1 MFWYEADIDC
11 QNLTLSCSKW
21 IHYPNW
27 MSFLFIGERRDVNI
41 TSKGTGYVLNF
52 PFSVLNDYEFSPV
65 KKCNWFLNLKA
76 YRYRTLYR
84 RKRNN
89 KHRALQGDINS
100 HLFWSYSTKTKI
112 TMPVR
117 TQECITKLRPFSL

>member
-11 QNLTLSCSKW
+11 QSLTLSCSKW

-27 MSFLFIGERRDVNI
+27 MSFLFIGERRDVKI
-41 TSKGTGYVLNF
+41 TSKGTEYVLNF
-52 PFSVLNDYEFSPV
+52 PFSVPIDYKLLPM
-65 KKCNWFLNLKA
+65 KKDNWLFNLTA

-89 KHRALQGDINS
+89 KHRALQGDINA
-100 HLFWSYSTKTKI
+100 HLVWNYSNKTKI

-117 TQECITKLRPFSL
+117 TQEFITKLQPFSL